1 MAIVID
7 WVMTARFVPDGAGSM
22 SVPSSQALEQ
32 STKFGAN
39 SGSILIAGGNS
50 PTAAQIKTACTTA
63 GTNAGN
69 ALGSTA
75 NAATIAAWGT
85 GSN

>member
-22 SVPSSQALEQ
+22 EVPTGQALEQ
-32 STKFGAN
+32 STKFGNN
-39 SGSILIAGGNS
+39 SGFIVIAGGNS
-50 PTAAQIKTACTTA
+50 PTSAQIKTACTTA

-69 ALGSTA
+69 ALGSAVNTA
-75 NAATIAAWGT
+75 IIDGWGT

>member
-7 WVMTARFVPDGAGSM
+7 WVMTARFVPDGAGQM
-22 SVPSSQALEQ
+22 EVASSQALEQ
-32 STKFGAN
+32 STKFQAN
-39 SGSILIAGGNS
+39 GGSILIAGANT
-50 PTAAQIKTACTTA
+50 PTAAQIKAACTTA

-69 ALGSTA
+69 ALGSVANTA
-75 NAATIAAWGT
+75 IIDGWGS